1 MQSSARRAF
10 AFLEAIVPTFTIET
24 TYHLPIYRH
33 RTYEADT
40 SDEACRLAIE
50 DDGWSNEKSDID
62 NSGETYV
69 SGVWQGVDAAYRG
82 PALPIPSQFS
92 EAIRRKADHF
102 ETLLGVLKILAHVE
116 GLRAPDLPYWLPKA
130 QAAIA
135 KAEAILAGA
144 PYPAGE
150 PDSFANR
157 AHVLVQLE
165 EARVRDAIAPI
176 IESDPELTQ
185 LAADTITD
193 ADIHAA
199 CLAVAEQN
207 ELSEERGAAEF
218 RAALAAIRE
227 AERRK
232 AASA

>member
-1 MQSSARRAF
+1 M
-10 AFLEAIVPTFTIET
+10 PTFTIET

-40 SDEACRLAIE
+40 LDEACRLAIE
-50 DDGWSNEKSDID
+50 DDGWSDEKSDVD

-116 GLRAPDLPYWLPKA
+116 NLRAPDLPYWLPKA

-135 KAEAILAGA
+135 KAEAILASA
-144 PYPAGE
+144 PDPTGE

-157 AHVLVQLE
+157 AHVLVQTRGSPR
-165 EARVRDAIAPI
+165 ARHDRSDHRVRSGADA
-176 IESDPELTQ
+176 
-185 LAADTITD
+185 TD
-193 ADIHAA
+193 
-199 CLAVAEQN
+199 
-207 ELSEERGAAEF
+207 
-218 RAALAAIRE
+218 
-227 AERRK
+227 RRRHHRR
-232 AASA
+232 